1 LIPAERKTGPL
12 LPSCLQ
18 EPQKLPMWIFR
29 IKKTMALTSF
39 SARPVPRQKVNFL
52 SLKRNTGKKE
62 EQEPVRLLH
71 LPVKATASV

>member
-1 LIPAERKTGPL
+1 
-12 LPSCLQ
+12 
-18 EPQKLPMWIFR
+18 MWIFR